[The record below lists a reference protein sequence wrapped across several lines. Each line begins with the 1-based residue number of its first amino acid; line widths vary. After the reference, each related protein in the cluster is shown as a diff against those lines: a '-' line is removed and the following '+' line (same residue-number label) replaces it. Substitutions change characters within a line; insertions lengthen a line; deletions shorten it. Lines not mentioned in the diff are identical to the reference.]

1 MPERPWG
8 APAGAPTTGDD
19 DDAADDGA
27 TPPTLWFL
35 REPDALVRRL
45 VVRTLLEPPPGMRR
59 LRPRWLKR

>member
-1 MPERPWG
+1 MPDRPPYLPSG
-8 APAGAPTTGDD
+8 EGSDELP
-19 DDAADDGA
+19 DDAA
-27 TPPTLWFL
+27 PSSLWFL